1 MEQQNNLKK
10 LTVSILSLSLLTV
23 MAGAAVAPALGSI
36 KQYFINENP
45 LFVQMIISMPSLFII
60 LTNLIFPKLCAR
72 FGSKT
77 LVLTGLMLYTAGGC
91 IAGLFNNIF
100 LLLLTRALVGVG
112 VGIIMPLSTG
122 LLSFYFAPEAQDKL
136 MGYSSAMNQLGGA
149 VATLFSG
156 LLASISWRFSF
167 FVYALGLISI
177 VLCIFFLPND
187 KIAGSTHENSCEESS
202 EHMKASTGTSSI
214 IRENIFSIAAIFLL
228 MVTFFIYPA
237 NFAMIA
243 SQSGIIPHN
252 MIAIIMSGMDII
264 AFIGGLSFV
273 SLKKL
278 LAKKIRFLAP
288 CLFLAGYLLL
298 SLGNS
303 AVYVIAGSV
312 LIGFANGVGI
322 PCIISHT
329 SQKVGKNAAS
339 SIMPLLSAAFYGGQ
353 FFTPFIT
360 SLVSAAFSGGPLLLP
375 YYIAVFSSVLFALA
389 SSAIK

>member
-1 MEQQNNLKK
+1 
-10 LTVSILSLSLLTV
+10 
-23 MAGAAVAPALGSI
+23 
-36 KQYFINENP
+36 
-45 LFVQMIISMPSLFII
+45 MIISMPSLFII

-187 KIAGSTHENSCEESS
+187 RIASSTHENSCEESS
-202 EHMKASTGTSSI
+202 EHMKTQQVQPQL
-214 IRENIFSIAAIFLL
+214 RENIFSIAEIFLL

-288 CLFLAGYLLL
+288 CLFLTGYLLL

-303 AVYVIAGSV
+303 AVYVIVGSV
-312 LIGFANGVGI
+312 LIGLRQRSMGI

-329 SQKVGKNAAS
+329 SQNGSEK
-339 SIMPLLSAAFYGGQ
+339 MPLPALCRSYPQHFTADQ

-360 SLVSAAFSGGPLLLP
+360 SLVSAAFSGGPASAALLYRRFFLRSFCARFFR
-375 YYIAVFSSVLFALA
+375 YKISVL
-389 SSAIK
+389 SQKY